1 MKLLIV
7 PNFYSYYDINMIS
20 GLSQAL
26 TDLGLCNKILRSSVF
41 DSDLNNIV
49 KHGSFDC
56 VLRINKF
63 RPSELDKN
71 VRHISWFQD
80 FDLIDRVN
88 ADKVKDGDIIYS
100 TSKFERLGIPVNQV
114 QNSILPMAVDANYDK
129 LYGFNASKIKKYDFG
144 LAGFIP
150 EINRNISFFAILKF
164 LFAQKF
170 RSIPIIGNLSLTR
183 IFLNFI
189 SRSVPYP
196 FDKTLMQAVELNYK
210 PLTGTLDI
218 QELEQKILDI
228 LGKTKSFKKSIIRYI
243 KVNYTIFFLKKKIK
257 EFYVLNCFFDF
268 ALHNSIAWCC
278 REHQDT

>member
-1 MKLLIV
+1 M
-7 PNFYSYYDINMIS
+7 
-20 GLSQAL
+20 
-26 TDLGLCNKILRSSVF
+26 
-41 DSDLNNIV
+41 
-49 KHGSFDC
+49 
-56 VLRINKF
+56 
-63 RPSELDKN
+63 
-71 VRHISWFQD
+71 
-80 FDLIDRVN
+80 
-88 ADKVKDGDIIYS
+88 
-100 TSKFERLGIPVNQV
+100 
-114 QNSILPMAVDANYDK
+114 
-129 LYGFNASKIKKYDFG
+129 
-144 LAGFIP
+144 
-150 EINRNISFFAILKF
+150 KF

-228 LGKTKSFKKSIIRYI
+228 LGKTKSFKKKYNKIYKSKLY
-243 KVNYTIFFLKKKIK
+243 NFFFKKKIK

-278 REHQDT
+278 REYPKILR